1 MKICVI
7 GTGYVGLISACGFA
21 KLGHD
26 VSCVDL
32 DESKV
37 EMINNARPP
46 IFEEGLEALLK
57 EVSGRSLHATANLD
71 AAISGSQ
78 LIFITVGTPSR
89 EDGSIDLSY
98 IHSAFL
104 GALNS
109 PSFSESRKTIVVKS
123 TVVPGTCDSL
133 AKMGEEKTGKAA
145 GVDYGLCMNPEFLRE
160 GKAVYDFFNPDRIVL
175 GATGEESASAIR
187 ALYSSFSCPKLET
200 SLKAAEMIKYASNSL
215 LAAKISFS
223 NEIGNLCKKLGI
235 DVYEVMDGVG
245 LDKRIERS
253 FLNAG
258 IGFGGSCFPK
268 DVKALASIS
277 KEHGIDP
284 ALLDS
289 VIKVNE
295 AQPAKIVELATARL
309 GSLSGKKATILG
321 IAFKPDSD
329 DIREAPSIKV
339 INSLLKE
346 GAEVCAYDP
355 QALPN
360 LRKLFGE
367 RISYA
372 DSLGEALGFSDT
384 IFALTDWAEFKDEKL
399 YKGKFL
405 LDGRKVLNKKSGVDY
420 EGVCW

>member
-7 GTGYVGLISACGFA
+7 GTGYVGLITACGFA
-21 KLGHD
+21 KLGNQ
-26 VSCVDL
+26 VSCVDI
-32 DESKV
+32 DISKV
-37 EMINNARPP
+37 EMINNAKPP
-46 IFEEGLEALLK
+46 IYEEGLETLLR
-57 EVSGRSLHATANLD
+57 EVSGSSLHATTNLD
-71 AAISGSQ
+71 AAISGSEF
-78 LIFITVGTPSR
+78 IFITVGTPSG

-109 PSFSESRKTIVVKS
+109 PSFSASRKTIVVKS

-133 AKMGEEKTGKAA
+133 AKLGEEKAGKKA
-145 GVDYGLCMNPEFLRE
+145 GEDYGLCMNPEFLRE
-160 GKAVYDFFNPDRIVL
+160 GKAVYDFFNPDRIAM
-175 GATGEESASAIR
+175 GAFDEESASAIR
-187 ALYSSFSCPKLET
+187 KLYASFSCPKLET

-215 LAAKISFS
+215 LAAKISFA
-223 NEIGNLCKKLGI
+223 NEIGNLCKQLGI

-245 LDKRIERS
+245 MDKRIERS

-268 DVKALASIS
+268 DVKALAALS
-277 KEHGIDP
+277 KEHGAEP

-295 AQPAKIVELATARL
+295 SQPLKIVELALSRL
-309 GSLSGKKATILG
+309 GALSGREVTVLG
-321 IAFKPDSD
+321 IAFKPESD

-346 GAEVCAYDP
+346 GAKVCAYDP
-355 QALPN
+355 EALPN
-360 LRKLFGE
+360 LRKVFGE

-372 DSLGEALGFSDT
+372 GSVREALDFSGV
-384 IFALTDWAEFKDEKL
+384 IFALTDWAEFKDENL

-405 LDGRKVLNKKSGVDY
+405 FDGRKVLNKKSGVDY